1 MKGRTMKASPIG
13 LAIWILVV
21 VFFAHAESSIAQVQE
36 PELYD
41 HFVAMQQT
49 QQRLSQLSPEEKER
63 LQPKVRRAEIQA
75 CQKLWQDQ
83 QKGVREDDYL
93 RQGGEVFV
101 AYVLQF
107 ERYCQTLR

>member
-1 MKGRTMKASPIG
+1 MKTLPLC
-13 LAIWILVV
+13 LAIWISVAV
-21 VFFAHAESSIAQVQE
+21 SSAHVESSFAQAQE

-83 QKGVREDDYL
+83 QKGVSEDDYL